1 MLTFNEWREKYSIL
15 TDEEQKQYMNDIE
28 EKYPVQIQFNNSA
41 FYDFFKFVYS
51 DTSVIEMGG
60 WKGELA
66 NHILPNFPNI
76 KEWVNYELCE
86 NAINKSVC
94 NDNRYKT
101 INSIF
106 RWWENADINS
116 DIFVASHSI
125 EHINKCDFFNLIK
138 KVNSQYIFFD
148 IPLLFKGQS
157 WDNYGGTHIN
167 TIMWDEL
174 IKLLKN
180 NNYNIVK
187 EIKNN
192 KGYDERAILFEK
204 VL

>member
-1 MLTFNEWREKYSIL
+1 MI
-15 TDEEQKQYMNDIE
+15 
-28 EKYPVQIQFNNSA
+28 
-41 FYDFFKFVYS
+41 
-51 DTSVIEMGG
+51 
-60 WKGELA
+60 
-66 NHILPNFPNI
+66 
-76 KEWVNYELCE
+76 
-86 NAINKSVC
+86 
-94 NDNRYKT
+94 
-101 INSIF
+101 
-106 RWWENADINS
+106 DINS

-148 IPLLFKGQS
+148 IPLLFEGQS

-180 NNYNIVK
+180 NNYNVIK

-192 KGYDERAILFEK
+192 KEYDERVILFEK
-204 VL
+204 AI

>member
-66 NHILPNFPNI
+66 NKILPNFPNI

-94 NDNRYKT
+94 NDSRYKT

-148 IPLLFKGQS
+148 IPLLFEGQS

-180 NNYNIVK
+180 NNYNVIK

-192 KGYDERAILFEK
+192 KEYDERVILFEK
-204 VL
+204 AI